1 MLVYVYFWLIQVEME
16 DTTAEDDKEEEIK
29 GEDEKEE
36 DSQDGDEVRP
46 LAESSSSNPG
56 KTDS

>member
-1 MLVYVYFWLIQVEME
+1 ME

-29 GEDEKEE
+29 EGDDEKEE

>member
-1 MLVYVYFWLIQVEME
+1 ME

-29 GEDEKEE
+29 EGDDEKEE
-36 DSQDGDEVRP
+36 DSQDGDEVRA

-56 KTDS
+56 KADM

>member
-1 MLVYVYFWLIQVEME
+1 ME

-29 GEDEKEE
+29 GDDEKEE

-46 LAESSSSNPG
+46 LAQSSSSNPG
-56 KTDS
+56 KTDCSVMIKQHS